1 MTPLGAGEMVWV
13 EGLGR
18 GGAPAGF
25 TWRGRRHS
33 VRQVEGWRE
42 ADGSLRVYRI
52 RTAGG
57 MRCLI
62 SLDPGRSV
70 WRMERVLPPKE
81 G

>member
-1 MTPLGAGEMVWV
+1 MTPLGSGEMVWV
-13 EGLGR
+13 EGLGLS
-18 GGAPAGF
+18 GAPAGF

-33 VRQVEGWRE
+33 VRQVESWRQ
-42 ADGSLRVYRI
+42 AGSSLRLYRV

-62 SLDPGRSV
+62 SLDSRREI
-70 WRMERVLPPKE
+70 WRMERVLPLRE